1 MLWCFK
7 DDWCAV
13 IIISRVIVLVTSL
26 KQQSHWHK
34 LIEFMAFRN
43 KFKLVLKELALYLS
57 DNPQSIL
64 PQYQPMQVAIGQCV
78 QCILTFDTCIG
89 RYWDMDWRWI
99 GGSVDD
105 WQFFLYLWL
114 ISGKDMVLYRSYWHR
129 IGVFVSYW
137 WIVVMPDSLI
147 FCPATGLLRKL
158 AFYWYRFGSELAMCL
173 LDWAGWRWWWFLFC
187 LPNQTFVRFFWI
199 TSLNQLYIYTILCT
213 ITHICVF
220 THKLV

>member
-1 MLWCFK
+1 MGLGGQINLVK
-7 DDWCAV
+7 G
-13 IIISRVIVLVTSL
+13 ISTLLLIWQSTINPAPIPANASGQWPMCSMYSYIWHLHWPVLGL
-26 KQQSHWHK
+26 
-34 LIEFMAFRN
+34 
-43 KFKLVLKELALYLS
+43 
-57 DNPQSIL
+57 
-64 PQYQPMQVAIGQCV
+64 
-78 QCILTFDTCIG
+78 
-89 RYWDMDWRWI
+89 DMDWRWI

-105 WQFFLYLWL
+105 WQFYLYLWL

-199 TSLNQLYIYTILCT
+199 TSFNQLYIYTILCT

>member
-1 MLWCFK
+1 MKWDLGRLPPPFFFSKFPHFPVFLWQ
-7 DDWCAV
+7 
-13 IIISRVIVLVTSL
+13 TSL
-26 KQQSHWHK
+26 RQQSHWHK

-57 DNPQSIL
+57 DNPQPIL
-64 PQYQPMQVAIGQCV
+64 PQYRPMQVANVFNVFLHLTLALAGIGIGYGLAV
-78 QCILTFDTCIG
+78 DWRIG
-89 RYWDMDWRWI
+89 RWLT
-99 GGSVDD
+99 V
-105 WQFFLYLWL
+105 FLYLWL
-114 ISGKDMVLYRSYWHR
+114 ISGKEMVLYRSYWHW
-129 IGVFVSYW
+129 IGVFVPYW

-199 TSLNQLYIYTILCT
+199 TSLNQLYFYTILRT
-213 ITHICVF
+213 TRP
-220 THKLV
+220 K

>member
-1 MLWCFK
+1 MCCDYHFTGNW
-7 DDWCAV
+7 
-13 IIISRVIVLVTSL
+13 LVTSL
-26 KQQSHWHK
+26 KQQIHWHK

-105 WQFFLYLWL
+105 WQFFCTCGWWVARNGIVSVILATDWCICPVLVNCCHARL
-114 ISGKDMVLYRSYWHR
+114 IDILSCHR
-129 IGVFVSYW
+129 IVEEIG
-137 WIVVMPDSLI
+137 ILLI
-147 FCPATGLLRKL
+147 
-158 AFYWYRFGSELAMCL
+158 
-173 LDWAGWRWWWFLFC
+173 
-187 LPNQTFVRFFWI
+187 
-199 TSLNQLYIYTILCT
+199 
-213 ITHICVF
+213 
-220 THKLV
+220 

>member
-1 MLWCFK
+1 MCCDYHFTGN
-7 DDWCAV
+7 CACDV
-13 IIISRVIVLVTSL
+13 PKAAKPLAQIDRVHGIPEQIQVSVKGISTLLLIW
-26 KQQSHWHK
+26 QSTT
-34 LIEFMAFRN
+34 
-43 KFKLVLKELALYLS
+43 
-57 DNPQSIL
+57 NPAPIPANAS
-64 PQYQPMQVAIGQCV
+64 GQCV

-199 TSLNQLYIYTILCT
+199 TSLNQLYFYTILRT
-213 ITHICVF
+213 TRP
-220 THKLV
+220 K